1 MEEQRTSKK
10 LDRWLIIAIF
20 IFTGVIA
27 LLTACSP
34 TKGESVRASSIVPVA
49 APCPECEEF
58 ICPEPV
64 RYEDVW
70 AESPHA
76 DSEAEAFTHWN
87 DTEPQEIPSEC
98 AKCHSR
104 PGFIDFLGVDG
115 TTVNQVDSPA
125 MTGTTITCYVCH
137 NEVIDDITSVEFPS
151 GAKVRMLGPEVR
163 CVLCHQGRASTKTVD
178 DAITELELSE
188 PDASSDELV
197 FINSHSTSAATPF
210 GSEVQGAYQY
220 AEKTYS
226 GKFKRGDDF
235 FACTR
240 CHNQHSLELNIDSC
254 AECHTL
260 DETDPRD
267 IRVDTTDYDG
277 DGDNIEGVAYEV
289 STMRDA
295 LYVAIQTYANQ
306 VAGIPIVY
314 DVTTYPY
321 FFIDANGNGS
331 LDAEENLPENSYNA
345 WTPRLL
351 KAAYNYNYV
360 THDPGAY
367 AHNSDY
373 ILQVLYD
380 SLADLGGDVTG
391 MARP

>member
-20 IFTGVIA
+20 IFTGLIA
-27 LLTACSP
+27 LLTACSSIE
-34 TKGESVRASSIVPVA
+34 GESVQSSAVVPVA

-76 DSEAEAFTHWN
+76 DSEAEAFIHWN
-87 DTEPQEIPSEC
+87 DTEPQEIPTEC

-115 TTVNQVDSPA
+115 TTANQVDSPA
-125 MTGTTITCYVCH
+125 MTGTTITCFVCH

-163 CVLCHQGRASTKTVD
+163 CVLCHQGRASTRTVD
-178 DAITELELSE
+178 DALIELELFE
-188 PDASSDELV
+188 PDVPTAELN

-220 AEKTYS
+220 AGKTYS
-226 GKFKRGDDF
+226 GLFKRGDDF

-240 CHNQHSLELNIDSC
+240 CHNQHSLEINSDSC

-260 DETDPRD
+260 DGTEPRD

-277 DGDNIEGVAYEV
+277 DGNNVEGIAYEI
-289 STMRDA
+289 SSMHDA
-295 LYVAIQTYANQ
+295 LYDAIRSYANQ
-306 VAGIPIVY
+306 VSGTPIVY
-314 DVTTYPY
+314 DITTYPY
-321 FFIDANGNGS
+321 FFIDTNGNGV
-331 LDAEENLPENSYNA
+331 LDAEENLSENSYNA

-360 THDPGAY
+360 THDPGAF